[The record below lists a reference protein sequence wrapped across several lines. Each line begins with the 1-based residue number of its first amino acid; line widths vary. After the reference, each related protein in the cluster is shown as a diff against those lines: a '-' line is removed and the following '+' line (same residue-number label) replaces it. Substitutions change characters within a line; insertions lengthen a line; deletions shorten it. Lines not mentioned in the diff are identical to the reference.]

1 MKKDTQH
8 EFALY
13 SPGKPFAKGPCG
25 IVDVA
30 LVHRIV
36 HVLRLKKDDT
46 LILFTREQHALF
58 VITAVG
64 KKEITGLIKSVT
76 PNQQYC
82 PSITLLLPL
91 LKKEALEHAI
101 YGAVEVGVTKIQ
113 LVLTEKVQRAW
124 GGKQELERLER
135 IIVAAAE
142 QSKCFSF
149 ATISAPIA
157 LEKALQ
163 EHNDK
168 KILYADP
175 AGAPIAKVTEPVVLL
190 VGPEGGLT
198 VQEELLLKNQQGQP
212 ICLGPTIL
220 RAQQAAI
227 TFVSLVRAL

>member
-46 LILFTREQHALF
+46 LILFTQQQHALF

-76 PNQQYC
+76 ANQQYC

-113 LVLTEKVQRAW
+113 LVLTEKVQRTW

-135 IIVAAAE
+135 IMIAAAE
-142 QSKCFSF
+142 QSKCFAF
-149 ATISAPIA
+149 PTISEPIK

-163 EHNDK
+163 ENQGK
-168 KILYADP
+168 QLLYADP
-175 AGAPIAKVTEPVVLL
+175 KGSIASKATEPVVLL

-198 VQEELLLKNQQGQP
+198 QAEQLLLKEQQGQA
-212 ICLGPTIL
+212 ICLTPTIL
-220 RAQQAAI
+220 RAQQAAVVF
-227 TFVSLVRAL
+227 TALIRVL

>member
-1 MKKDTQH
+1 MIKTNKH

-13 SPGKPFAKGPCG
+13 SPGKPFAKGSCG

-36 HVLRLKKDDT
+36 HVLRLKEDDT
-46 LILFTREQHALF
+46 LILFTQQQHALF
-58 VITAVG
+58 TVTTIS
-64 KKEITGLIKSVT
+64 KKEVTGFIKTVT
-76 PNQQYC
+76 ANQEYA

-91 LKKEALEHAI
+91 LKREALEHAI

-135 IIVAAAE
+135 IVIAAAE
-142 QSKCFSF
+142 QSKCFAF
-149 ATISAPIA
+149 ATISEPIK

-163 EHNDK
+163 ENQGK
-168 KILYADP
+168 QLLYADP
-175 AGAPIAKVTEPVVLL
+175 EGTIPAKTTEPVVLL
-190 VGPEGGLT
+190 IGPEGGLT
-198 VQEELLLKNQQGQP
+198 DSEKKFIESYQAKAT
-212 ICLGPTIL
+212 CLTPTIL

-227 TFVSLVRAL
+227 IFVAFIRGL